1 MELGSIDFRLST
13 LDCRLRAD
21 MSSHLRLMTEA
32 DIPAGMRLKELAGW
46 NQTSSDWERFLRASP
61 SGCFVAELDGRVCG
75 TATTIVYEERFAWIG
90 MVLVDPECRGRG
102 IGTRLL
108 ARAIE
113 HLDAV
118 GVPTLK
124 LDATPQGK
132 PIYAKSGFVSEYD
145 IERWTL
151 ERRTDLAGAGVSV
164 APGERAAA
172 GAAEPS
178 ASLPSASLPF
188 TSKPDV
194 EGIAEFD
201 RDVFGADRGG
211 LLMSL
216 HNETTSF
223 TLEAKNRGKLQ
234 GYALGRRGARA
245 DHLGPWIARD
255 ESSARGLLVEFLHRS
270 KRETI
275 FVDCVKLNRFACG
288 LVESLGFEFSR
299 PLTRMY
305 RGPNRH
311 PGRPE
316 FVCGIL
322 GPEFG

>member
-1 MELGSIDFRLST
+1 
-13 LDCRLRAD
+13 
-21 MSSHLRLMTEA
+21 MSPHLRLMTEA

-46 NQTSSDWERFLRASP
+46 NQTPSDWERFLRASP
-61 SGCFVAELDGRVCG
+61 AGCFVAELDGRVCG
-75 TATTIVYEERFAWIG
+75 TATTIVYEGRFAWIG

-113 HLDAV
+113 YLDAV
-118 GVPTLK
+118 GVATLK
-124 LDATPQGK
+124 LDATPQGR
-132 PIYAKSGFVSEYD
+132 PIYAKLGFVSEYEV
-145 IERWTL
+145 ERWTL
-151 ERRTDLAGAGVSV
+151 ERRPDLAGAGGSV

-178 ASLPSASLPF
+178 ALLPAASPPF
-188 TSKPDV
+188 GSQQDV
-194 EGIAEFD
+194 EGIVEFD
-201 RDVFGADRGG
+201 REVFGADRGG
-211 LLMSL
+211 LLRSL
-216 HNETTSF
+216 DDETPSF
-223 TLEAKNRGKLQ
+223 TLEAKNRGQLQ
-234 GYALGRRGARA
+234 GYVLGRRGSRA

-255 ESSARGLLVEFLHRS
+255 ESSARGLLVEFLRRS
-270 KRETI
+270 KGEAI
-275 FVDCVKLNRFACG
+275 FVDCVKPNRFACG
-288 LVESLGFEFSR
+288 LAQSQGFEFSR

-316 FVCGIL
+316 LVCGIL